1 MASPPHIIRQSLGQ
15 PEANLSRDE
24 WKLTEQD
31 FCGRQHTKVCSLEP
45 SNERDAIQEGQQLSE
60 GPEATS
66 TDALEDQAPQ
76 EQEVH
81 VTESVRHAREQA
93 EIRMKAIFQM
103 IDNAMHDGQ
112 SYLEQVQNKFVEEL
126 QGLKRNIAKKLQSD
140 FEEWLEIS
148 LDTIQMRERVRHTQE
163 AVQFLAGQI
172 VI

>member
-103 IDNAMHDGQ
+103 VTVLSGHTLHDDGWSARPINHLSLQNPWQPLMHPFSNLGCVMQIDNAMHGM
-112 SYLEQVQNKFVEEL
+112 FP
-126 QGLKRNIAKKLQSD
+126 IA
-140 FEEWLEIS
+140 INA
-148 LDTIQMRERVRHTQE
+148 T
-163 AVQFLAGQI
+163 FLHCLCI
-172 VI
+172 F